1 MPMYLSAAAVAVIV
15 AGTAAATAVMAAV
28 AVVPGVDAAHTG
40 VSAITIAGPGA
51 DAAHA
56 GVAAAAQQDDDQN
69 DDPQRTVAAPT
80 VVPTEH
86 EYFTSLKI
94 APGRCPRVLYHSMAH
109 SCPG

>member
-40 VSAITIAGPGA
+40 VIAITIAGPGA

-56 GVAAAAQQDDDQN
+56 GVSAEALHDDDQN
-69 DDPQRTVAAPT
+69 DPQAAAVVT
-80 VVPTEH
+80 VVPH
-86 EYFTSLKI
+86 VCHLVSFPKQ
-94 APGRCPRVLYHSMAH
+94 
-109 SCPG
+109 

>member
-1 MPMYLSAAAVAVIV
+1 MFPFQTSQGEEQMRLWIFLWACGFAAAAAAVA
-15 AGTAAATAVMAAV
+15 AAAPAE
-28 AVVPGVDAAHTG
+28 
-40 VSAITIAGPGA
+40 
-51 DAAHA
+51 
-56 GVAAAAQQDDDQN
+56 QNDDQN
-69 DDPQRTVAAPT
+69 DDPQRAVAAPT